1 MKLLTTFKLN
11 AEDIKEMEKS
21 GVQVTVFDTNK
32 DLIQSK
38 EVENADAIIAD
49 HRTLQVDFL
58 ERCKNLKWIHV
69 PHIGIERLPMQ
80 YLKKRNIIV

>member
-49 HRTLQVDFL
+49 HRTLRWIFL
-58 ERCKNLKWIHV
+58 RGAKI
-69 PHIGIERLPMQ
+69 
-80 YLKKRNIIV
+80 